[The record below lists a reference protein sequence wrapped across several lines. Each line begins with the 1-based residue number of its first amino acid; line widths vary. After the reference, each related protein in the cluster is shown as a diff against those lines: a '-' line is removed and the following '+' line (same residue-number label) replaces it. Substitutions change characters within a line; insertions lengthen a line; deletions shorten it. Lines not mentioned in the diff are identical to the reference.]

1 MNRFLINNYY
11 SQHADTVAQG
21 TNSKSFHIP
30 CATAPQIVANRYA
43 QPALVFQNLFSSL
56 LRFSEVL

>member
-1 MNRFLINNYY
+1 NRILTNNCN

-21 TNSKSFHIP
+21 TNSRSFHIP

-43 QPALVFQNLFSSL
+43 QACASL
-56 LRFSEVL
+56 KTLKESVQWNKMIM